1 MNFKERVDIL
11 RSQIEEIKKEFAAYI
26 ADTSVPLDERWEVF
40 MSAPSDLREHS
51 RWIERFEGLPD
62 DDFIGYGGP
71 VWVERH
77 QTVDISDILSVLE
90 GQEDYDFDFSAVDVT
105 AFKEDVLKR
114 NLYSFEYD
122 W

>member
-1 MNFKERVDIL
+1 MNFKERVDTL
-11 RSQIEEIKKEFAAYI
+11 RVQIEEIKKEFEQYI
-26 ADTSVPLDERWEVF
+26 ADTTISLDERWEVF
-40 MSAPSDLREHS
+40 MKAPKDLRNHS
-51 RWIERFEGLPD
+51 RWIERFAGLPD

-71 VWVERH
+71 VWAERH
-77 QTVDISDILSVLE
+77 QTVDVGDILCVLE
-90 GQEDYDFDFSAVDVT
+90 NQEDYDFDFSAVDVT